1 MLLWRLMTTNQQI
14 FEAFTGRDDFH
25 SKVVVAVLVTL
36 DQAKHNPK
44 EQSLMY
50 LCIFMLLNVSGS
62 RELAMAMNQP
72 FNLKIKFDLP

>member
-1 MLLWRLMTTNQQI
+1 
-14 FEAFTGRDDFH
+14 
-25 SKVVVAVLVTL
+25 VVVAVLVTL